1 MYYKNQ
7 TFFIF
12 VSLCFFAYSIFHYVR
27 YQDVESRSIIQVV
40 TVVNKS
46 CSAAPRLASGLK
58 VSKNDKNYSV
68 ELPYDS
74 CYKYSIGDKVSLLY
88 DERYNRFYL
97 PNYFNV
103 YRFRAILTGI
113 ILFVIIFP
121 WKGIV
126 SASKIEVE

>member
-12 VSLCFFAYSIFHYVR
+12 VSLCFFGYSIFHYAR
-27 YQDVESRSIIQVV
+27 YQDVQSRSIILVV

-46 CSAAPRLASGLK
+46 CNAAQRAASGLK
-58 VSKNDKNYSV
+58 VSKNNKNYSV

-88 DERYNRFYL
+88 DERCDHFYL
-97 PNYFNV
+97 PNYFSV
-103 YRFRAILTGI
+103 YRFRAIVIGL
-113 ILFVIIFP
+113 ILFSVIFP
-121 WKGIV
+121 WKRIV
-126 SASKIEVE
+126 QYRRLK